1 MHLVRVRVRV
11 RADNLVQP
19 TRRSDDLGAGVDE
32 HVVRVDE
39 HELHSGRR
47 GRALVHVL
55 ERGVRPDGHEARR
68 VDDAVRGVD
77 PADLWCHSTMCVT
90 VQAAYRA
97 QERAVCVSVHVHM
110 STQRPALAF
119 ERRD

>member
-1 MHLVRVRVRV
+1 MHTVRVRV

-19 TRRSDDLGAGVDE
+19 TRRSDDLGAGVHE

-55 ERGVRPDGHEARR
+55 ERGVRPDGHEKPGVSMTPCGVWIRPTCGAT
-68 VDDAVRGVD
+68 VLGAVQCRLRTAHRSG
-77 PADLWCHSTMCVT
+77 PYA
-90 VQAAYRA
+90 
-97 QERAVCVSVHVHM
+97 
-110 STQRPALAF
+110 
-119 ERRD
+119 

>member
-1 MHLVRVRVRV
+1 MHLVRVRVR
-11 RADNLVQP
+11 ANNLVQP
-19 TRRSDDLGAGVDE
+19 TRRSDDLGAGVHE

-77 PADLWCHSTMCVT
+77 PGPTCGAT
-90 VQAAYRA
+90 VLGTAQCWRQCWRQAALDPSA
-97 QERAVCVSVHVHM
+97 
-110 STQRPALAF
+110 
-119 ERRD
+119 

>member
-1 MHLVRVRVRV
+1 MHMVRVRV

-19 TRRSDDLGAGVDE
+19 TRRSDDLGAGVHE

-77 PADLWCHSTMCVT
+77 PADLWCHGIRCVT
-90 VQAAYRA
+90 VQAAYGA
-97 QERAVCVSVHVHM
+97 GPYA
-110 STQRPALAF
+110 
-119 ERRD
+119 